1 MRAVVKEFIEANI
14 GDIDITDYYTL
25 FNTWYL
31 HYVEED
37 KSKDYENLAEL
48 FKVFNSAGIDLY
60 KDSEYARKQIIAEYM
75 YEYIDDVLSTDPT
88 RLQIALPEVIK
99 QLNSKL
105 DISLIELNNIF
116 KQVGQHIQG
125 SFDVRLEPFKIVRN

>member
-1 MRAVVKEFIEANI
+1 MLQVVKEY
-14 GDIDITDYYTL
+14 IDVIDEENWTQL
-25 FNTWYL
+25 FNNWYL
-31 HYVEED
+31 QCSSESRSD
-37 KSKDYENLAEL
+37 DYDNLAEL
-48 FKVFNSAGIDLY
+48 FKVFNSVGIDLY